1 MEGVNFMGITFA
13 KWTIQRETGYEPK
26 TTFYEDFGIAENFGL
41 KAIEDTYKSAI
52 KNAKSMGYE
61 EQTELYMVLN
71 WKIWEWFTRYEH
83 TIEEEAQISYKIA
96 KLYDMLWHK
105 YFNEEIAK
113 DFKKNKTK
121 WSYFYKITD

>member
-1 MEGVNFMGITFA
+1 MSIAFT
-13 KWTIQRETGYEPK
+13 KWAIQRETGYEPK

-83 TIEEEAQISYKIA
+83 TIEEEAQLSYKIA

-105 YFNEEIAK
+105 YFNEEIVK